1 MPVAHSDRNSAP
13 PRPPWRAPPRAPAA
27 GRDPRPGD
35 LTPVTRQAAGHQGSR
50 EPGWGCGG
58 ALTGE
63 ARIAVRGRA
72 PGWAR
77 GTSAPG
83 APASGKE
90 APSSTL
96 CALRRPSL
104 TQRERGLSGDFA
116 RCHPGGRCALRSRWP
131 QPRPDECGAP
141 RQPRSVTGP
150 HLDSPG
156 RDAGPALRPSPG
168 LAWLTLRGRE
178 LAPTP
183 LSDLSTV
190 LPFCP
195 RTLPGP
201 SLGKVDRE
209 IVGDLGF
216 LPLNDHF
223 L

>member
-1 MPVAHSDRNSAP
+1 MGAAHNMPVAHSDRNSAP

-156 RDAGPALRPSPG
+156 RAGCWACAAPFSRAGLAHVPRSGIGSHPALRPQHSP
-168 LAWLTLRGRE
+168 
-178 LAPTP
+178 PF
-183 LSDLSTV
+183 LSSDPARPIPWQSGQGN
-190 LPFCP
+190 C
-195 RTLPGP
+195 G
-201 SLGKVDRE
+201 
-209 IVGDLGF
+209 
-216 LPLNDHF
+216 
-223 L
+223 